1 VARMVAA
8 RIQRPRDF
16 AHRAVCGADRIMLSS
31 QGSWMSTGISVG
43 LERFHRCCSH
53 RPVAGRF
60 SRCFSPSGNG
70 PQGRGYSLIFA
81 KRVVWI
87 AIQPALARLRRR
99 NHRMLRRARVFA
111 RVTIRRAVAAK
122 SHATYLA
129 RPQMY
134 PSCADFHAFFA
145 FAALR
150 LLDGFDRIEMR
161 TASVR
166 HWFTFCLG
174 TRCVATRG

>member
-1 VARMVAA
+1 MNAMLDARMVAA
-8 RIQRPRDF
+8 RIQGPRDLV
-16 AHRAVCGADRIMLSS
+16 HGAVCGADRITFSS

-87 AIQPALARLRRR
+87 AIQPMLARLCRSD
-99 NHRMLRRARVFA
+99 NRMSARARVFA
-111 RVTIRRAVAAK
+111 RVPVRRAVAAERD
-122 SHATYLA
+122 ATRLA
-129 RPQMY
+129 RAQVNP
-134 PSCADFHAFFA
+134 ATANLHAFFA

-150 LLDGFDRIEMR
+150 LLD
-161 TASVR
+161 
-166 HWFTFCLG
+166 
-174 TRCVATRG
+174 